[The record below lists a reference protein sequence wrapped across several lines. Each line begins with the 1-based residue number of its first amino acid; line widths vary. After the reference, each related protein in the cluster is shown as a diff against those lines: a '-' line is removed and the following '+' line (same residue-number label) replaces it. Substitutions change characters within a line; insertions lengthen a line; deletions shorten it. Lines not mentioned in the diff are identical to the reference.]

1 MVFILSAVVLLAIAF
16 LIWGWNDVVLRDSKG
31 RLLSRKVKSADEGAL
46 AGLSYGTYIFE
57 IWHVGLFHLRPRL
70 VKTIRI
76 EHNKISENAWMFS
89 YKLMTETRLLRLKLR
104 NPEAQLLKARYLTD
118 GAIFQAVE
126 KSYFKVLNN
135 LYLPKNSIS
144 DTTTIDSVL
153 IHPTGIYLFENS
165 VSEGWIYGDADGKF
179 WSATVLRNNRTKNS
193 EFENPVLR
201 SMRNEEALRRMFEKA
216 ESLPL
221 HIFSYVVFGDKAV
234 LKDVPGSSVERKL
247 VLRGQLSQSLTRTF
261 SLATPVYTEKEIDE
275 LALELVGFADKVT
288 L

>member
-1 MVFILSAVVLLAIAF
+1 MIFILLAVALLAVAF

-46 AGLSYGTYIFE
+46 VGLSYGTYIFE
-57 IWHVGLFHLRPRL
+57 IWHVRLFHLRPRL
-70 VKTIRI
+70 MKTVRL
-76 EHNKISENAWMFS
+76 EHDKISENAWSFS
-89 YKLMTETRLLRLKLR
+89 YKLKNEARLLRLETKKA
-104 NPEAQLLKARYLTD
+104 EAMLLKSRHLTD
-118 GAIFQAVE
+118 CEIFQAVQ
-126 KSYFKVLNN
+126 KSYFKILNN

-165 VSEGWIYGDADGKF
+165 VFEGWIYGDADSKF
-179 WSATVLRNNRTKNS
+179 WSATVMRNNRTKNS

-201 SMRNEEALRRMFEKA
+201 SMRNEEAVRRMFEKA

-247 VLRGQLSQSLTRTF
+247 VLRSQLAQSLTRTF

-275 LALELVGFADKVT
+275 LALELAGFADKVT

>member
-1 MVFILSAVVLLAIAF
+1 MIFILLAVALLAVAF

-46 AGLSYGTYIFE
+46 VGLSYGTYVFE

-70 VKTIRI
+70 VKTLRI
-76 EHNKISENAWMFS
+76 EHNKISENAWSFS
-89 YKLMTETRLLRLKLR
+89 YKLKNEARLLHAVMKKSELR
-104 NPEAQLLKARYLTD
+104 LLKARYLTD
-118 GAIFQAVE
+118 CEIFQTVRN
-126 KSYFKVLNN
+126 SYFKILNN

-165 VSEGWIYGDADGKF
+165 VFEGWIYGDADSKF

-193 EFENPVLR
+193 EYENPVLR
-201 SMRNEEALRRMFEKA
+201 SVRNEEAIRRMFEKA
-216 ESLPL
+216 ESLPM
-221 HIFSYVVFGDKAV
+221 HIFSYVVFSDKAV
-234 LKDVPGSSVERKL
+234 LKDVPESSVERKL
-247 VLRGQLSQSLTRTF
+247 VLRGQLAQSLVRTF
-261 SLATPVYTEKEIDE
+261 SLATPVYTENEIDE
-275 LALELVGFADKVT
+275 LALELAGFADKVT

>member
-1 MVFILSAVVLLAIAF
+1 MIFILLAVALLAVAF

-46 AGLSYGTYIFE
+46 VGLSYGTYVFE

-70 VKTIRI
+70 VKTVRL
-76 EHNKISENAWMFS
+76 EHNKISENAWSFS
-89 YKLMTETRLLRLKLR
+89 YKLKNEARLLHAVMKKSELR
-104 NPEAQLLKARYLTD
+104 LLKARYLTD
-118 GAIFQAVE
+118 CEIFQTVRN
-126 KSYFKVLNN
+126 SYFKILNN

-165 VSEGWIYGDADGKF
+165 VFEGWIYGDADSKF

-193 EFENPVLR
+193 EYENPVLR
-201 SMRNEEALRRMFEKA
+201 SVRNEEAIRRMFEKA
-216 ESLPL
+216 ESLPM
-221 HIFSYVVFGDKAV
+221 HIFSYVVFSDKAV
-234 LKDVPGSSVERKL
+234 LKDVPESSVERKL
-247 VLRGQLSQSLTRTF
+247 VLRGQLAQSLVRTF
-261 SLATPVYTEKEIDE
+261 SLATPVYTENEIDE
-275 LALELVGFADKVT
+275 LALELAGFADKVT

>member
-1 MVFILSAVVLLAIAF
+1 MIFILLAVALLAVAF

-46 AGLSYGTYIFE
+46 VGLSYGTYVFE

-70 VKTIRI
+70 VKTVRL
-76 EHNKISENAWMFS
+76 EHDKISENAWSFS
-89 YKLMTETRLLRLKLR
+89 YKLKNESRVLRSGTKNLGTVS
-104 NPEAQLLKARYLTD
+104 LKARYLTD
-118 GAIFQAVE
+118 CEIFQAVQ
-126 KSYFKVLNN
+126 KSYFKILNN

-165 VSEGWIYGDADGKF
+165 VSEGWIYGDADSKF

-201 SMRNEEALRRMFEKA
+201 SMRNEEAVRRMFEKT

-221 HIFSYVVFGDKAV
+221 HIFSYVVFSDKAV
-234 LKDVPGSSVERKL
+234 LKDVPESSVERKL

-275 LALELVGFADKVT
+275 FALELAGFADKVT

>member
-1 MVFILSAVVLLAIAF
+1 MIFILLAVALLAVAF

-46 AGLSYGTYIFE
+46 VGLSYGTYVFE

-70 VKTIRI
+70 VKTVSI
-76 EHNKISENAWMFS
+76 EHNKISENAWSFS
-89 YKLMTETRLLRLKLR
+89 YKLKNESRVLRSGTKNLGTVS
-104 NPEAQLLKARYLTD
+104 LKARYLTD
-118 GAIFQAVE
+118 CEIFQAVQ
-126 KSYFKVLNN
+126 KSYFKILNN

-165 VSEGWIYGDADGKF
+165 VSEGWIYGDADSKF

-201 SMRNEEALRRMFEKA
+201 SMRNEEAVRRMFEKT

-221 HIFSYVVFGDKAV
+221 HIFSYVVFSDKAV
-234 LKDVPGSSVERKL
+234 LKDVPESSVERKL
-247 VLRGQLSQSLTRTF
+247 VLRCQLSQSLTRTF

-275 LALELVGFADKVT
+275 FALELAGFADKVT